1 MSNAGSGSAD
11 TQPTQDRLSRR
22 LGVVSLTSLL
32 VGLAIGSGIF
42 RVPSTVAAQIGS
54 VGGIS
59 IIWVVGAL
67 VAIAGA
73 LPIIA
78 VTTAL
83 PRSGGAYVYLKE
95 TYGPLVAFLYGWIK
109 MLVSGP
115 AALAALALIFAE
127 YTRAFATL
135 TDSQVHLVAGALL
148 VALTLAN
155 IAGVPWGVALQ
166 NASSFAKVIALVVLA
181 VLIFSLGHASHG
193 AFAQPIAWSGITAK
207 GFWAAL
213 IGVLFTYTGWME
225 FTYVAGE
232 VRDPVRTYP
241 RALFAGMAII
251 VVVYLVINAA
261 YLYVLPIPAMA
272 KSSLVAASAATGP
285 LGGAGATFVA
295 ALVMVSTFGA
305 LNGSIMAS
313 PRVWYAMAN
322 DGLFFRAIGAVHPRR
337 KTPHVALLLNMCL
350 GLAAVFTHS
359 FEQLARIF
367 VLGRWPFITLA
378 VATVFVLP
386 RRRPELAPLVRAWG
400 YPWVPA
406 AFVLFSLAM
415 LGSEVARRPADLLP
429 SLGIATV
436 GVLVY
441 FGSRAW
447 ITWRATTA
455 GSVATQTAP

>member
-155 IAGVPWGVALQ
+155 IAGVP
-166 NASSFAKVIALVVLA
+166 
-181 VLIFSLGHASHG
+181 
-193 AFAQPIAWSGITAK
+193 
-207 GFWAAL
+207 
-213 IGVLFTYTGWME
+213 
-225 FTYVAGE
+225 
-232 VRDPVRTYP
+232 
-241 RALFAGMAII
+241 
-251 VVVYLVINAA
+251 
-261 YLYVLPIPAMA
+261 
-272 KSSLVAASAATGP
+272 
-285 LGGAGATFVA
+285 
-295 ALVMVSTFGA
+295 
-305 LNGSIMAS
+305 
-313 PRVWYAMAN
+313 
-322 DGLFFRAIGAVHPRR
+322 
-337 KTPHVALLLNMCL
+337 
-350 GLAAVFTHS
+350 
-359 FEQLARIF
+359 
-367 VLGRWPFITLA
+367 
-378 VATVFVLP
+378 
-386 RRRPELAPLVRAWG
+386 
-400 YPWVPA
+400 
-406 AFVLFSLAM
+406 
-415 LGSEVARRPADLLP
+415 
-429 SLGIATV
+429 
-436 GVLVY
+436 
-441 FGSRAW
+441 
-447 ITWRATTA
+447 
-455 GSVATQTAP
+455 